1 MKGAAKG
8 GLAKPGLQCPEKGRP
23 VPAAIGG
30 MKTSKSSSSLS
41 SEVRLS
47 KLKRASSD
55 DTLAKPGLGSALA
68 TSRMR
73 KTTTTGAIS
82 ELAEARPRGIPGK
95 ELQRGATDCHSAHVC
110 YFAV

>member
-41 SEVRLS
+41 SE
-47 KLKRASSD
+47 LKRASSD